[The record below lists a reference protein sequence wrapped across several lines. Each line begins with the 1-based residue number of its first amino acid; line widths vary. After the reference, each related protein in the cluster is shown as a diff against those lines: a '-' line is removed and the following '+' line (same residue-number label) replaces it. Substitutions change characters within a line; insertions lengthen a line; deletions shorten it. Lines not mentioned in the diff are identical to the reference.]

1 MKRTAW
7 LIFIAFCV
15 LSSGAWLI
23 PAPTEPDAALEQ
35 HGFLYLVIG
44 LILLMAGRHPQWLM
58 ANWRQWLL
66 LSAAGIALL
75 GLPALLAQLV
85 AASISAF
92 TVSAIFAL
100 LPVPVIL
107 ALAQQDSISDQTG
120 DVRRFLAPALIAIT
134 GLLFLIPTDLPHST
148 RGISLLPV
156 TFACLI
162 VVAIAS
168 VRIYGQLQETS
179 MTQALSIILF
189 SNGCFLLA
197 AATITG
203 HLSPDNLHPTA
214 LLSFANVMYLTV
226 NILLIVLFRSLPPLL
241 LSTRYLLIPL
251 LSILQGI
258 VLLHPEVTLRMGSGL
273 LLMIGGLAWFFATA
287 RAKENRSNSLLTH

>member
-1 MKRTAW
+1 MKRTTW
-7 LIFIAFCV
+7 LIFIAFCI
-15 LSSGAWLI
+15 LSSAAWLL
-23 PAPTEPDAALEQ
+23 PAPTEPEAALEQ
-35 HGFLYLVIG
+35 HGFLYLVLA
-44 LILLMAGRHPQWLM
+44 LILLIAGRHLQWLLV
-58 ANWRQWLL
+58 NWRQWLL

-75 GLPALLAQLV
+75 GLPALLAELV
-85 AASISAF
+85 AASVSAF
-92 TVSAIFAL
+92 TVSAIFSL

-107 ALAQQDSISDQTG
+107 TLAQQDSNSDQTS
-120 DVRRFLAPALIAIT
+120 DVRRFFAPALIAVT

-148 RGISLLPV
+148 RGKFLLPV

-168 VRIYGQLQETS
+168 IRVYGQLQETS
-179 MTQALSIILF
+179 MTQALSIVLF

-203 HLSPDNLHPTA
+203 HLSLDNLHPTA
-214 LLSFANVMYLTV
+214 LLSFANAMYLAV
-226 NILLIVLFRSLPPLL
+226 NILLIVLFRALPPLL

-258 VLLHPEVTLRMGSGL
+258 VLLHPEFTLRMGSGL

-287 RAKENRSNSLLTH
+287 RAKENRSSSLLTH